1 MIKLKDLLGT
11 VIPYI
16 GWREYDHEDIDDIS
30 EVIPEV
36 DSGRRYSG
44 FQVAWL
50 GILYGNGLK
59 DIGPR
64 E

>member
-16 GWREYDHEDIDDIS
+16 GWREYDQEDIADIS
-30 EVIPEV
+30 EAIPEV
-36 DSGRRYSG
+36 DIGRRYSG